1 MQAKTGDLFQKLRRS
16 VGCEQTFTDDNPI
29 GHAAFRMYANAI
41 NDPNPLYTKPEAAR
55 TAGLKDVM
63 APPTLLC
70 DTFRTYGDAISESG
84 LPTALEQLSPG
95 TPLRAGNSY
104 QFLRPVHPS
113 DVITARR
120 KVTRIWQ
127 KQGRSG
133 PLAFQQVEIAYH
145 NQRRDLLAV
154 NTEVL
159 CYREP
164 EKNGGAVSS

>member
-1 MQAKTGDLFQKLRRS
+1 
-16 VGCEQTFTDDNPI
+16 
-29 GHAAFRMYANAI
+29 MYADAVQ
-41 NDPNPLYTKPEAAR
+41 DPNPLYTDSRAAR
-55 TAGLKDVM
+55 TAGLKGVM

-104 QFLRPVHPS
+104 RFFRPVLPS

-120 KVTRIWQ
+120 KITRVWQ

-133 PLAFQQVEIAYH
+133 PLAFQEVEVTYR
-145 NQRRDLLAV
+145 NQRRELLAV

-164 EKNGGAVSS
+164 EENVEGPS

>member
-1 MQAKTGDLFQKLRRS
+1 MQAETDDLFRHLQRS
-16 VGCEQTFTDDNPI
+16 VGREQTFTADRPI
-29 GHAAFRMYANAI
+29 GRAAFRMYANAI
-41 NDPNPLYTKPEAAR
+41 NDPNPLYTDSRSAR
-55 TAGLKDVM
+55 SAGLKDLM

-70 DTFRTYGDAISESG
+70 DTFRFYGDAIDESG
-84 LPTALEQLSPG
+84 LPTALAQLSPA

-104 QFLRPVHPS
+104 RFLRPVHPS
-113 DVITARR
+113 DVIAATR

-133 PLAFQQVEIAYH
+133 PLAFQEVEVTYR
-145 NQRRDLLAV
+145 NQRRELLAV

-164 EKNGGAVSS
+164 EKNGGGASS

>member
-1 MQAKTGDLFQKLRRS
+1 MQDESYSLFQKLRRTA
-16 VGCEQTFTDDNPI
+16 GREQTFTADRPI
-29 GHAAFRMYANAI
+29 GRAAFRMYANAI
-41 NDPNPLYTKPEAAR
+41 NDQNLFYTNPDAAR
-55 TAGLKDVM
+55 IAGLKDVM

-70 DTFRTYGDAISESG
+70 DTFRFYGHEIDETG
-84 LPTALEQLSPG
+84 LPSALAQLSPG

-133 PLAFQQVEIAYH
+133 PLAFQEVEITYR
-145 NQRRDLLAV
+145 NQRRELLAV

-164 EKNGGAVSS
+164 EENVEGPS